1 MPLSSELI
9 SFEARIENLL
19 DRADAA
25 ALVDG
30 ELASSLARFACVLT
44 SGYLEVSVRVLVG
57 AWCCD
62 KAHPH
67 VHAYV
72 GRQLDWFS
80 NPKLGKILDL
90 LSHFSAPWRDGL
102 EAALTDE
109 EKDAINSV
117 VSNRHHIAHGRNVG
131 LSPVPMRRYLVACK
145 SAVRRLDNVINPP
158 QAGVAV
164 LGSREA
170 R

>member
-25 ALVDG
+25 VLVDG

-44 SGYLEVSVRVLVG
+44 SGYLEESVRTLVG
-57 AWCCD
+57 GWCGD
-62 KAHPH
+62 KALPH

-80 NPKLGKILDL
+80 NPKLGKLLEL
-90 LSHFSAPWRDGL
+90 LSHFSATWRDEF
-102 EAALTDE
+102 EAVLTDE

-117 VSNRHHIAHGRNVG
+117 VSNRHQIAHGRNVG
-131 LSPVPMRRYLVACK
+131 LSPVPMRRYLGACK
-145 SAVRRLDNVINPP
+145 SAVRKLDLVVNPP
-158 QAGVAV
+158 HAVA
-164 LGSREA
+164 
-170 R
+170 

>member
-1 MPLSSELI
+1 MTLTNELI

-25 ALVDG
+25 ALDA

-44 SGYLEVSVRVLVG
+44 SGYLEESVRTLVG
-57 AWCCD
+57 SWCGD

-72 GRQLDWFS
+72 GRQLDWFN
-80 NPKLGKILDL
+80 NPKLGKLLEL
-90 LSHFSAPWRDGL
+90 LSHFSSTWRDDFDR
-102 EAALTDE
+102 ALSDE

-117 VSNRHHIAHGRNVG
+117 VSNRHQIAHGRNVG
-131 LSPVPMRRYLVACK
+131 LSPIPMRRYLVACK
-145 SAVRRLDNVINPP
+145 RAVRKLDGVLNTPP
-158 QAGVAV
+158 APA
-164 LGSREA
+164 A